1 MAVDIGLAG
10 ISGTIIQWLTSF
22 LFWGIAGIIILVVVF
37 GSLIYKKNKK
47 LRIPIIVRTDL
58 GNGKAAFDLTKGGW
72 FKTQTTFFGL
82 LDFKGEDIFRTKDK
96 RVIQDA
102 SSSDYHE
109 INGKMGLLVQRKSDD
124 NKVLVPISKTV
135 LSEDSQKEICS
146 IAPAD
151 YRDASNKINE
161 SANRETMGF
170 MDKYLPMISWMVM
183 GIIFLI
189 IIILIV
195 QMVKTSQAEAWKN
208 TQEAIAMARTNAQAA
223 IASSAPLI
231 LAFKK
236 KWFK

>member
-1 MAVDIGLAG
+1 MDLGVGLGAL
-10 ISGTIIQWLTSF
+10 SGVMVQWLTSF
-22 LFWGIAGIIILVVVF
+22 LFWGIAGVIVLAVIF
-37 GSLIYKKNKK
+37 GALMIKKNKK
-47 LRIPIIVRTDL
+47 LRIPIIVRTDM
-58 GNGKAAFDLTKGGW
+58 GNGKVAYDYTKGGW
-72 FKTQTTFFGL
+72 FKSQSTFFGL
-82 LDFKGEDIFRTKDK
+82 LDYKGEDIFRTKDK

-124 NKVLVPISKTV
+124 NKILVPISKSE
-135 LSEDSQKEICS
+135 LSADSLREINS

-151 YRDASNKINE
+151 YRDASNKINDG
-161 SANRETMGF
+161 ARQETSGF

-208 TQEAIAMARTNAQAA
+208 TQLAIAAARSNAQVA
-223 IASSAPLI
+223 IASSAPML
-231 LAFKK
+231 LAFKR
-236 KWFK
+236 KWFR